1 MNYADTS
8 IALGLLLMGMGI
20 GAFLSREFYR
30 RNLKAVVEQ
39 EIEKDCR
46 CGGSLA
52 DPASRRPTQPI
63 EYFAVRLQGRHSPEQ
78 AN

>member
-1 MNYADTS
+1 MNYADPS

-39 EIEKDCR
+39 EIEKKFH
-46 CGGSLA
+46 GGDLA
-52 DPASRRPTQPI
+52 DPASRRSIQRL
-63 EYFAVRLQGRHSPEQ
+63 EYFTVRLQGGHAPEQ